1 MKNVISTF
9 LKTWTNR
16 PSKDS
21 QISGEISMTVA
32 DGYYA
37 VIFTSTLND
46 DDPAYDA
53 MAKAMYKLAQQQ
65 PGFLHMESARSELGI
80 TVSYWQ
86 SLDAISAW
94 RNAAQHQLAQKLGKE
109 KWYKSYTTRICKVER
124 EYSFEAN
131 A

>member
-1 MKNVISTF
+1 MSA
-9 LKTWTNR
+9 
-16 PSKDS
+16 SSD
-21 QISGEISMTVA
+21 
-32 DGYYA
+32 YYA
-37 VIFTSTLND
+37 VIFTSTSTGD
-46 DDPAYDA
+46 DLAYDA

-94 RNAAQHQLAQKLGKE
+94 RNAAEHQLAQKLGKE